1 MSHQVPEDR
10 KLCTGLGIWHFGPRE
25 DFSTFRLSASRA
37 AGLTPTSCSPFLRT
51 ARQFCRGLTLLF
63 EKHRFMGQRTISV
76 EEDLPPL
83 RRVVSQA

>member
-37 AGLTPTSCSPFLRT
+37 AGLTPTSCSPFLNGEAVLPRANTSFREAPVHGT
-51 ARQFCRGLTLLF
+51 A
-63 EKHRFMGQRTISV
+63 H
-76 EEDLPPL
+76 D
-83 RRVVSQA
+83 